1 MQHYPSVRIMN
12 IALVILAGLGL
23 SSCAVYDRPYRP
35 GYVHVPP
42 PSAVTYYDYWYYPD
56 VQVYFDINRQVYFYF
71 TNNRWVEARVLPP
84 YWRSRLGGYVPIRSR
99 YIQPY
104 REHPDFSRKYPPHY
118 RDERRPPEHRD
129 ERNVPPGRTVPYPR
143 DYNEM
148 PRKEPTPPRT
158 WEQRIEERPGIKD
171 NRAQPHDTP
180 YQQPRSN
187 VKVPIRQRYEESP
200 RKEPPVYKKGTAPGK
215 AVGKD
220 KADKAS
226 RDRNKQDKQS
236 GRATDKDQQGD
247 QDKDRRDNR

>member
-1 MQHYPSVRIMN
+1 MQHYPSVRIIN
-12 IALVILAGLGL
+12 IALIILAGLGL

-35 GYVHVPP
+35 GYIQSSPP
-42 PSAVTYYDYWYYPD
+42 PVTVGYYDYWYYPD
-56 VQVYFDINRQVYFYF
+56 VQVYFDFNRQVYFYF

-129 ERNVPPGRTVPYPR
+129 DRNAPPSRNLPYPH

-148 PRKEPTPPRT
+148 PRKEPTYPRT
-158 WEQRIEERPGIKD
+158 WEQRNEERPGIKD
-171 NRAQPHDTP
+171 NRPQSHDTP
-180 YQQPRSN
+180 YEQPRSN

-200 RKEPPVYKKGTAPGK
+200 RKEPPAKIKDPSRGK
-215 AVGKD
+215 ATGKD
-220 KADKAS
+220 KADKSAK
-226 RDRNKQDKQS
+226 DAKDKQYKHPKN
-236 GRATDKDQQGD
+236 KDEQGD